1 MKLKFL
7 GATNTVTGSRF
18 LVDTGETRVL
28 IDCGLFQGYK
38 YLRERNWSAL
48 PIDTGQLDAVVLT
61 HAHIDHSGFVPVLT
75 RNNYSGPIYCTRGT
89 ADLCG
94 LLLPDS
100 GHLQEEEANFLNRI
114 GASKHK
120 PALPLYTKQDAIHA
134 LEQFV
139 SCDYDEAVRIGDV
152 SIRFLRAGHILG
164 SSLVVVES
172 QGKRIVFSGDVGRQ
186 SDVIMNPPVAVPPC
200 DYLVLESTYG
210 DRLHN
215 GEDPREHLAAI
226 IMRTIQRG
234 GILLIPSFAVGRA
247 QAIIYLI
254 ADLMAKDMIPELPI
268 FLDSPMSVDAS
279 RLFCEYPDEHRISD
293 SACKAVFSRVTY
305 VRDVQDSIA
314 LSDIRYPHIII
325 SASGMATGGRVLHH
339 LKRLLPDDNNSVLFV
354 GYQAGGTRGAR
365 MLEGE
370 REIKIHGKYVRV
382 RAQVDKL
389 DGLSAHADY
398 SEMLQWLQGSEGLAP
413 RKCFLVHGEEKAID
427 HFRSRINEQLGWHTV
442 VPTMMQEFKL

>member
-18 LVDTGETRVL
+18 LLETDSTRILV
-28 IDCGLFQGYK
+28 DCGLFQGYK
-38 YLRERNWSAL
+38 YLRQRNWNPL
-48 PIDTGQLDAVVLT
+48 PIDTAALDAVVLT

-75 RNNYSGPIYCTRGT
+75 RSGFSGPVYCTRGT
-89 ADLCG
+89 ADLCR

-100 GHLQEEEANFLNRI
+100 GHLQEEEARFLNRV

-120 PALPLYTKQDAIHA
+120 PALPLYTKPDAIHA

-139 SCDYDEAVRIGDV
+139 NCDYEETFCIGDITI
-152 SIRFLRAGHILG
+152 SFLRAGHILG
-164 SSLVVVES
+164 SSLVLVEA

-186 SDVIMNPPVAVPPC
+186 HDVLMNPPVPVPPC

-215 GEDPREHLAAI
+215 GADPREHLAGI
-226 IMRTIQRG
+226 ITRVIQRG

-247 QAIIYLI
+247 QTIIYLL
-254 ADLMAKDMIPELPI
+254 ADLMAKDRIPELPI
-268 FLDSPMSVDAS
+268 FLDSPMSVNAS
-279 RLFCEYPDEHRISD
+279 RLFCQYPDEHRISD

-305 VRDVQDSIA
+305 VRDVEESIA
-314 LSDIRYPHIII
+314 LGDIRYPHIII

-339 LKRLLPDDNNSVLFV
+339 LKRLLPNENNAVLFV
-354 GYQAGGTRGAR
+354 GYQAGGTRGGR
-365 MLEGE
+365 LLEGE
-370 REIKIHGKYVRV
+370 QEIKIHGHYVRV
-382 RAQVDKL
+382 KAEVEKL

-398 SEMLQWLQGSEGLAP
+398 REMLQWLQHSEGLAP
-413 RKCFLVHGEEKAID
+413 HKCFLVHGEEKAID
-427 HFRSRINEQLGWHTV
+427 QFRRRINEQLGWHTV